1 MMKKQLLIA
10 GGSGLIGSA
19 LRETAIEQGWEV
31 TILSRHKGQG
41 QINWD
46 PQKGIIAIT
55 EPLVFDAIVN
65 LAGAS
70 ISGARWTDR
79 RKKEIVD
86 SRVNASHTL
95 EAYLRKGLLAT
106 NVYIGASG
114 IGIYGDRQTALVD
127 EETKIPP
134 SGDWMINTV
143 QEWEA
148 SHKRIEALGIRT
160 VILRTAIV
168 LSTKGGALREILQTT
183 PFGIV
188 GYFGNGKQIWPWIH
202 MDDHIGIIMH
212 AINDEQ
218 VRGTYLATSPYPVT
232 NKEMVQAISRQYSP
246 RRLVI
251 PVPRIFLS
259 IILGEMNNVLF
270 QSCPAFPTR
279 LVKEGFKFRFA
290 TIQEAIGGLIKK

>member
-1 MMKKQLLIA
+1 MKRQLLIA

-19 LRETAIEQGWEV
+19 LRMKAIEEGWEV
-31 TILSRHKGQG
+31 TILSRHKGQA
-41 QINWD
+41 QIIWD
-46 PQKGIIAIT
+46 PQRGSIAIT

-70 ISGARWTDR
+70 ISGARWTES

-86 SRVNASHTL
+86 SRVNASQTL
-95 EAYLRKGLLAT
+95 ESYLRQGLLAT

-114 IGIYGDRQTALVD
+114 IGIYGDRRTAIVDEQTA
-127 EETKIPP
+127 IP
-134 SGDWMINTV
+134 SSDDWMVKTV
-143 QEWEA
+143 KEWEA
-148 SHKRIEALGIRT
+148 SHKRIETLGIRT

-168 LSTKGGALREILQTT
+168 LSTKGGALHEILQTT

-188 GYFGNGKQIWPWIH
+188 GYFGNGNQIWPWIH
-202 MDDHIGIIMH
+202 MDDHISIILH
-212 AINDEQ
+212 AINDTQ
-218 VRGTYLATSPYPVT
+218 VHGTYLATSPYPVT
-232 NKEMVQAISRQYSP
+232 NKEMVQTISRQYSP

-270 QSCPAFPTR
+270 ESCPAFPTR

-290 TIQEAIGGLIKK
+290 TIQEAMKDLIKK

>member
-1 MMKKQLLIA
+1 M
-10 GGSGLIGSA
+10 IGSA
-19 LRETAIEQGWEV
+19 LRETALRQGWEV
-31 TILSRHKGQG
+31 TVLSRHSGQS
-41 QINWD
+41 QIVWD
-46 PQKGIIAIT
+46 PQKGSIDIS

-70 ISGARWTDR
+70 ISGARWTDS

-86 SRVNASHTL
+86 SRVNASQTL
-95 EAYLRKGLLAT
+95 EAYIRQGLLT
-106 NVYIGASG
+106 TSVYIGASG
-114 IGIYGDRQTALVD
+114 IGIYGDRRNAIVD
-127 EETKIPP
+127 EETIIP
-134 SGDWMINTV
+134 SSDDWMIKTV
-143 QEWEA
+143 MAWEA
-148 SHKRIEALGIRT
+148 SHKGIEALGIRT
-160 VILRTAIV
+160 AILRTAIV
-168 LSTKGGALREILQTT
+168 LSTKGGALHEILRTG

-202 MDDHIGIIMH
+202 MDDHIGIILH
-212 AINDEQ
+212 AINDIQ
-218 VRGTYLATSPYPVT
+218 VHGTYLATSPYPVA
-232 NKEMVQAISRQYSP
+232 NKEMVQTISMQYSP

-290 TIQEAIGGLIKK
+290 TIQEAIKDLIKK